1 MKTRIEL
8 LQFIISRNK
17 EWEVLY
23 NRVKE
28 DIEGGLIEALLSDS
42 LTNPFL
48 QTEFL
53 FRLDFPLPILRL
65 ISLELFRADWVVSI
79 VKDNNSLIFKV
90 TRGDGK

>member
-48 QTEFL
+48 NTEFL
-53 FRLDFPLPILRL
+53 FRLDFPIPILRL
-65 ISLELFRADWVVSI
+65 ISLELFRADWIVSI
-79 VKDNNSLIFKV
+79 VRDNNSLIFKV